1 MFSNSNNSFSQLHNR
16 QKRPMYTGDSD
27 QWPKTI
33 QAIQVALM
41 GLRIQVD
48 PKKPESILPLQA
60 MTYFRKCP
68 VNSIP
73 KADIVWTD
81 WQAED
86 IIDAIETDSGPLPER
101 EKELILELEQ
111 KIGRAHV

>member
-16 QKRPMYTGDSD
+16 QKGPMYTGDSA
-27 QWPKTI
+27 QWPKSI

-73 KADIVWTD
+73 
-81 WQAED
+81 QEHY
-86 IIDAIETDSGPLPER
+86 
-101 EKELILELEQ
+101 ILECVKKFDLE